1 MKIFVGGIAN
11 GTTEDDLRNYFS
23 AYGSVNIVCMYIF
36 AEINLDSA
44 NLWQPLHIAFFLHS
58 YNLTY
63 DKPLKVTTSRK

>member
-23 AYGSVNIVCMYIF
+23 AYGLVNIVCMYIF